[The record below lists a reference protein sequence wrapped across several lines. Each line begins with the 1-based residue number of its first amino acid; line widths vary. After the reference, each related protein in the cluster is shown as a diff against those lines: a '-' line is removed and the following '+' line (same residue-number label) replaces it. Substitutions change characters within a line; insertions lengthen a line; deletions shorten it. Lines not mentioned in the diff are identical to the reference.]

1 MAKSILISCGARLA
15 PFDIQEVRDM
25 MSYDQLELEKL
36 GGYVEKIQK
45 KDPKTGKYKTREV
58 EKKPKT
64 ALFVIISDTD
74 STFNFIVS
82 LLYIQLF
89 DMLCD
94 KAINEFRGRL
104 PVHCRFILDEFAN
117 IAKIPDFEKKI
128 STFRSREISA
138 AVILQA
144 QSQLKSIY
152 KEDMDTIIGNMDAKL
167 FLGGS
172 EKSTLKEMEE
182 LLGKQTVHMYNT
194 SVTRGNQESHGQNYQ
209 KLGRSLMTSDEISI
223 MDGGKCI
230 LQVRG
235 ARPFFSDKYDIE
247 KHHNYKYLSDF
258 NSKFE
263 FKPAPYLA
271 PYKATRDA
279 LLKGV
284 NKANT
289 TVDRIIVKD
298 EPPTVALTPP
308 PNDIAEEENY
318 DESAYAFDENDDV
331 PI

>member
-1 MAKSILISCGARLA
+1 
-15 PFDIQEVRDM
+15 

-36 GGYVEKIQK
+36 GGYIETIQVK
-45 KDPKTGKYKTREV
+45 NPQTGKYKTQNETRT
-58 EKKPKT
+58 PKT

-94 KAINEFRGRL
+94 KAIMDFRGRL

-144 QSQLKSIY
+144 QSQLKSTY
-152 KEDMDTIIGNMDAKL
+152 KDDMDTIIGNMDAKL

-172 EKSTLKEMEE
+172 EKSTLKDMEE
-182 LLGKQTVHMYNT
+182 ILGKQTVHMYNT
-194 SVTRGNQESHGQNYQ
+194 SVTRGSQESHGQNYQ
-209 KLGRSLMTSDEISI
+209 KLGRSLMTTDEISI

-247 KHHNYKYLSDF
+247 KHPNYKYLSDA
-258 NSKFE
+258 NPKNE
-263 FKPAPYLA
+263 FKVAAYLT
-271 PYKATRDA
+271 PYKNTRA
-279 LLKGV
+279 SLLTGV
-284 NKANT
+284 DKSNVT
-289 TVDRIIVKD
+289 IDRIIIKD
-298 EPPTVALTPP
+298 TPP
-308 PNDIAEEENY
+308 PSSSQPNTLDVSENPEATPQSKETVSTDTIE
-318 DESAYAFDENDDV
+318 DEKTYEYNKDDDELV
-331 PI
+331 